1 MNKIVDI
8 IFPFYANWKAEKII
22 KTQMFPQNE
31 QGEDT
36 VSTGILKGIENPN
49 NISTETLKELY
60 NDTFKTKD
68 KLEDKAKI
76 NIIGITVSVSL
87 IVGATGLL
95 SSINTKFENSLIALC
110 TSALLLIASVAYTIL
125 SGWLVIHMV
134 IDENETYNVGIIEK
148 TKVEKLRDDYDKC
161 IAQNQR
167 KNIIRN
173 NYIFASYACIRNAL
187 VCLFI
192 IFLFIV
198 IPNNLSNKYQS
209 DSTEVHSSQIYAF
222 SFTPS
227 TIDYLKEN
235 DVRDIVEKSVIS
247 AIEKSQTDEDNGIF
261 GIIDESNMLFIKY
274 EVFGTNVKILLL
286 EPYTIQ

>member
-110 TSALLLIASVAYTIL
+110 TSALLLIASVAYMIL

-148 TKVEKLRDDYDKC
+148 QRLRNYEMIMTNVLHKTREKILSVTT
-161 IAQNQR
+161 
-167 KNIIRN
+167 
-173 NYIFASYACIRNAL
+173 IFLPHMLVYEML
-187 VCLFI
+187 WFVCLLFF
-192 IFLFIV
+192 FL
-198 IPNNLSNKYQS
+198 L
-209 DSTEVHSSQIYAF
+209 
-222 SFTPS
+222 
-227 TIDYLKEN
+227 
-235 DVRDIVEKSVIS
+235 
-247 AIEKSQTDEDNGIF
+247 
-261 GIIDESNMLFIKY
+261 
-274 EVFGTNVKILLL
+274 
-286 EPYTIQ
+286 